1 MKGVI
6 TMEKITKERLLNAG
20 WYEDRKITISNMMQ
34 EYQKIGLEMPIN
46 VELFLKEFGM
56 LKIDPTNKKYYDV
69 DFNPLNIIG
78 DYFDGDY
85 FKECLIEY
93 GINKVSYPIG
103 TARKDNLMILLTE
116 ENEFYCF
123 TDGCLI
129 KVGDCIEDML
139 DCLVG
144 ECREAEILVN

>member
-1 MKGVI
+1 
-6 TMEKITKERLLNAG
+6 MERITKERLLKAG
-20 WYEDRKITISNMMQ
+20 WYANRKINTSNIVQ
-34 EYQKIGLEMPIN
+34 EYHKIGLEMPIN
-46 VELFLKEFGM
+46 VESFLREFGM
-56 LKIDPTNKKYYDV
+56 LKIDPPDKKYYDV

-85 FKECLIEY
+85 FRECLVEY
-93 GINKVSYPIG
+93 GINKISYPIG
-103 TARKDNLMILLTE
+103 TARKNNLMILLTE

-129 KVGDCIEDML
+129 KTGDCIDDML

-144 ECREAEILVN
+144 ECKEEVVIIN